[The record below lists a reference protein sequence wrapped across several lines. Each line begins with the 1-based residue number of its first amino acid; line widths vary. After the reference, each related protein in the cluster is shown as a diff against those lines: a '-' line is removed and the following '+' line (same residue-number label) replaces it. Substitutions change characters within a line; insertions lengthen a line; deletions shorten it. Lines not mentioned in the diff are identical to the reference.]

1 VDFIVSVR
9 AMVDLFFVKAIKN
22 FNKFIYLLN
31 YVLINDV
38 FTDFVYIMW
47 CWNPVGKSVKGR
59 SNYISEGCIL
69 AFADGKFLS

>member
-47 CWNPVGKSVKGR
+47 C
-59 SNYISEGCIL
+59 
-69 AFADGKFLS
+69 